1 MPGPSEFHLDE
12 DFPKWRRVKDNKTS
26 TKINTE
32 VCGNRQSFGPR
43 GRAGRTSAGGLDGL
57 CALAS
62 SKFKVSNRFELF
74 SHSEH
79 NADSN

>member
-12 DFPKWRRVKDNKTS
+12 DFPKWQQVQDNKTS
-26 TKINTE
+26 IRKFVVTFRS
-32 VCGNRQSFGPR
+32 RQPFGPR
-43 GRAGRTSAGGLDGL
+43 GRGWRTSAGGLDGL
-57 CALAS
+57 CAPAS